1 MSDIMKQK
9 LDIAKRAGEL
19 HAQLGKL
26 REMKYLAVRRKEAK
40 YGIHIK
46 LSLNGSEQYGL
57 NSVEWGDDD
66 TLLDAIIDYIEARI
80 AEREAEVNELIK
92 ILS

>member
-1 MSDIMKQK
+1 MSDLLKQK

-19 HAQLGKL
+19 HKELERL
-26 REMKYLAVRRKEAK
+26 REMRYYAVRRKDGRH
-40 YGIHIK
+40 GIYIK
-46 LSLNGSEQYGL
+46 LSLNGSEQYAL
-57 NSVEWGDDD
+57 NSGEWGDDD
-66 TLLDAIIDYIEARI
+66 TLLDAIIGYIEARI